1 VTARKHEVTIREIA
15 ENAGLEVSLV
25 LSVLKETAGSAVSKA
40 MQDRIFQTARR
51 LGYDLRKLKIGKR
64 MQYRKETLE
73 EVLEKIRDNPG
84 MGRPEIVKYL
94 KESLTLVERVHKRV
108 FPEEYGG

>member
-1 VTARKHEVTIREIA
+1 MTARKREVTIREIA
-15 ENAGLEVSLV
+15 ESAGLEVSLV
-25 LSVLKETAGSAVSKA
+25 LSVLKETAGASVPKTV
-40 MQDRIFQTARR
+40 QDRVFQTARR

-84 MGRPEIVKYL
+84 MGRAEIVKYL
-94 KESLTLVERVHKRV
+94 KESLALVERVHRRV
-108 FPEEYGG
+108 FPEEYGA